1 MIELRWRK
9 AESESCSLWD
19 TFGNETVLP
28 DSLEPM
34 AIQTAQGEFLVLQ
47 YKWTPIL
54 GETGLVIPMSSEWED
69 VPVATA

>member
-28 DSLEPM
+28 EPM
-34 AIQTAQGEFLVLQ
+34 AIRTARGELRALQ
-47 YKWTPIL
+47 YRWAAVL
-54 GETGLVIPMSSEWED
+54 GETGLVIPMSIEWED
-69 VPVATA
+69 VPVEKV